1 MRPGIIVAMVAEA
14 RILAKGPILPG
25 EIIHLPEGAMMLLSG
40 MGAGRA
46 RLAARTLLERGITA
60 LVSWGAAGGLAPGL
74 SPGSLILP
82 ETIIAADQSAYY
94 VDAAWHERLCGRL
107 QGYVEIHKG
116 PLAEST
122 VVVAGCAEKAILFRR
137 TGAIAVD
144 MESASIAVIALE
156 AGLPFMVIRAI
167 TDLAE
172 MALPLSA
179 LHSID
184 EFGRVRPLKL
194 IQCLVRNPIQL
205 LALGRLSRNF
215 RAAQATLDTVALH
228 AGSTLLCPSGP
239 SGMTSAAR
247 GGPAFPAVAKDT
259 WIDSP

>member
-1 MRPGIIVAMVAEA
+1 MRPGIIAALVAEA
-14 RILAKGPILPG
+14 RILAQGPILPG
-25 EIIHLPEGAMMLLSG
+25 ELMHLPEGAMMLLSG
-40 MGAGRA
+40 VGASRA
-46 RLAARTLLERGITA
+46 RLAARTLLEKGATS

-82 ETIIAADQSAYY
+82 KTVIAADQSAYY

-122 VVVAGCAEKAILFRR
+122 VVVASCAEKAILFRR

-144 MESASIAVIALE
+144 MESASIAAVAKE
-156 AGLPFMVIRAI
+156 ASLPFLVIRAI

-172 MALPLSA
+172 MAIPRSA
-179 LHSID
+179 LQSID
-184 EFGRVRPLKL
+184 DFGRVRPLKL

-205 LALGRLSRNF
+205 LALGRLGRNF
-215 RAAQATLDTVALH
+215 RVAQATLATVALH

-239 SGMTSAAR
+239 SGMTAAAR
-247 GGPAFPAVAKDT
+247 GGTTFPAVTEGEK
-259 WIDSP
+259 S